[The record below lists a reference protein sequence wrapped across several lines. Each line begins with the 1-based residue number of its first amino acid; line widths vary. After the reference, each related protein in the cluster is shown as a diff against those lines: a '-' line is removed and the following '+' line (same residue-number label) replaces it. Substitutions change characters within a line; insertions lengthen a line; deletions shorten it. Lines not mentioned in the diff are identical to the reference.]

1 MPRIKFKH
9 EKLELQELEVEQSNN
24 ARWYLTPEGNKY
36 PSVSTAIGWHNRGA
50 IAEWRKRVG
59 KAEAT
64 KVTTKAAAHGTK
76 VHKICE
82 HYLDNAPDYKKDI
95 NPVNLEAFNKIKK
108 VVDPMVKIVYGLEIP
123 LYSDYLQV
131 GGRCD
136 LACKFGN
143 TNTIVDF
150 KTSAKIKKIEWI
162 TNYFEQAACYAV
174 MAEER
179 TGVCFPQ
186 IAIIIANSESNQAQL
201 FVQKRDNYV
210 ESAKEKIL
218 SYIDAHKEQA
228 A

>member
-1 MPRIKFKH
+1 MSRIKFNH
-9 EKLELQELEVEQSNN
+9 TPLELQELQVEQFNN
-24 ARWYLTPEGNKY
+24 ARWYLTPEGKKY

-50 IAEWRKRVG
+50 IAAWRKRVG

-64 KVTTKAAAHGTK
+64 KVTTRAAAHGTK

-82 HYLDNAPDYKKDI
+82 HYINNDADYKKDV
-95 NPVNLEAFNKIKK
+95 NPVNLEAFNKIKT
-108 VVDPMVKIVYGLEIP
+108 VINSQVKDVYGLEIP

-136 LACKFGN
+136 LACQFGDV
-143 TNTIVDF
+143 NTIVDF
-150 KTSAKIKKIEWI
+150 KTSAKNKRIEWI

-186 IAIIIANSESNQAQL
+186 IAIIIASNESNQAQL
-201 FVQKRDNYV
+201 FIKKRDDYV
-210 ESAKEKIL
+210 ESAHEKIL
-218 SYIDAHKEQA
+218 SYIDAHKTKA

>member
-1 MPRIKFKH
+1 MSRIKFNH
-9 EKLELQELEVEQSNN
+9 IPLELQELQVEQSNN
-24 ARWYLTPEGNKY
+24 ARWYLTPEGKKY

-50 IAEWRKRVG
+50 IAAWRKRVG
-59 KAEAT
+59 KAEAA
-64 KVTTKAAAHGTK
+64 KVTTRAAAHGTK

-82 HYLDNAPDYKKDI
+82 HYINNDADYKKDV
-95 NPVNLEAFNKIKK
+95 NPVNLEAFNKIKT
-108 VVDPMVKIVYGLEIP
+108 VINSQVKDVYGLEIP

-136 LACKFGN
+136 LACQFGDV
-143 TNTIVDF
+143 NTIVDF
-150 KTSAKIKKIEWI
+150 KTSAKNKRIEWI

-186 IAIIIANSESNQAQL
+186 IAIIIASNESNQAQL
-201 FVQKRDNYV
+201 FIKKRDDYV
-210 ESAKEKIL
+210 ESAREKIL
-218 SYIDAHKEQA
+218 SYIDAHKPEA

>member
-1 MPRIKFKH
+1 LSRIRFKH
-9 EKLELQELEVEQSNN
+9 EPLELQELEVEQFNN

-59 KAEAT
+59 KTEAQ
-64 KVTTKAAAHGTK
+64 KITTKAATHGTK

-82 HYLDNAPDYKKDI
+82 HYLDNDPDYRKDV
-95 NPVNLEAFNKIKK
+95 NPVNLEAFNKIRK
-108 VVDPMVKIVYGLEIP
+108 VLDAQVKTIYGLEIP

-136 LACKFGN
+136 LACNYAGK
-143 TNTIVDF
+143 NTIVDF
-150 KTSAKIKKIEWI
+150 KTSAKDKRIEWI
-162 TNYFEQAACYAV
+162 TNYFEQAASYAV

-179 TGVCFPQ
+179 TGIPFPQ
-186 IAIIIANSESNQAQL
+186 IAIIIASGESNQAQI
-201 FVQKRDNYV
+201 FVKKRDDYV
-210 ESAKEKIL
+210 ESAREKIR
-218 SYIDAHKEQA
+218 SYIDAHKDA

>member
-1 MPRIKFKH
+1 MSRIKFNH
-9 EKLELQELEVEQSNN
+9 TPLELQELQVEQFNN
-24 ARWYLTPEGNKY
+24 ARWYLTPEGKKY

-50 IAEWRKRVG
+50 IAAWRKRVG

-64 KVTTKAAAHGTK
+64 KVTTRAAAHGTK

-82 HYLDNAPDYKKDI
+82 HYINNDADYKKDV
-95 NPVNLEAFNKIKK
+95 NPVNLEAFNKIKT
-108 VVDPMVKIVYGLEIP
+108 VINSQVKDVYGLEIP

-136 LACKFGN
+136 LACQFGDV
-143 TNTIVDF
+143 NTIVDF
-150 KTSAKIKKIEWI
+150 KTSAKNKRIEWI

-186 IAIIIANSESNQAQL
+186 IAIIIASNESNQAQL
-201 FVQKRDNYV
+201 FIKKRDDYV
-210 ESAKEKIL
+210 ESAREKIL
-218 SYIDAHKEQA
+218 SYIDAHKTKA

>member
-1 MPRIKFKH
+1 MSRIKFNH
-9 EKLELQELEVEQSNN
+9 TPLELQELEVEQFNN

-50 IAEWRKRVG
+50 IAAWRKRVG

-64 KVTTKAAAHGTK
+64 KVTTRAAAHGTK

-82 HYLDNAPDYKKDI
+82 HYLDNDDDYKKDV
-95 NPVNLEAFNKIKK
+95 NPVNLEAFNKIRK
-108 VVDPMVKIVYGLEIP
+108 VIDAQVKDVYGLEIP

-136 LACKFGN
+136 LACQFGDK
-143 TNTIVDF
+143 NTIVDF
-150 KTSAKIKKIEWI
+150 KTSAKNKRIEWI

-186 IAIIIANSESNQAQL
+186 IAIIIASNESNQAQL
-201 FVQKRDNYV
+201 FVKKRDDYV
-210 ESAKEKIL
+210 ESAREKIL
-218 SYIDAHKEQA
+218 SYIDAHKTEA

>member
-1 MPRIKFKH
+1 MSRIKFNH
-9 EKLELQELEVEQSNN
+9 TPLELQELEVEQFNN

-50 IAEWRKRVG
+50 IAAWRKRVG

-64 KVTTKAAAHGTK
+64 KVTTRAAAHGTK

-82 HYLDNAPDYKKDI
+82 HYLDNNDDYKKDV
-95 NPVNLEAFNKIKK
+95 NPVNLEAFNKIRK
-108 VVDPMVKIVYGLEIP
+108 VIDAQVKDVYGLEIP

-136 LACKFGN
+136 LACQFGDK
-143 TNTIVDF
+143 NTIVDF
-150 KTSAKIKKIEWI
+150 KTSAKNKRIEWI

-186 IAIIIANSESNQAQL
+186 IAIIIASNESNQAQL
-201 FVQKRDNYV
+201 FVKKRDDYV
-210 ESAKEKIL
+210 ESAREKIL
-218 SYIDAHKEQA
+218 SYIDAHKTEA